1 MADHY
6 ETPLFRFIQ
15 EVLKG
20 KRIMDKMTEIEILFV
35 AEMSVEQGNDLMPL
49 IEAQGWNI
57 DTLHSQD
64 KEFYYIELVKTGF
77 IRTWYLSEA
86 LEKAF
91 SLLDVN
97 MISFLQKL
105 MSLNVGYRALEVVVK
120 KTNKYPGMYISD
132 TWIKRIGDLGLSVD
146 IDIY

>member
-1 MADHY
+1 
-6 ETPLFRFIQ
+6 
-15 EVLKG
+15 
-20 KRIMDKMTEIEILFV
+20 
-35 AEMSVEQGNDLMPL
+35 
-49 IEAQGWNI
+49 
-57 DTLHSQD
+57 
-64 KEFYYIELVKTGF
+64 
-77 IRTWYLSEA
+77 
-86 LEKAF
+86 
-91 SLLDVN
+91 

>member
-1 MADHY
+1 
-6 ETPLFRFIQ
+6 
-15 EVLKG
+15 
-20 KRIMDKMTEIEILFV
+20 MDKMTEIEILFIV
-35 AEMSVEQGNDLMPL
+35 EMSAEEGNDLMPL

-57 DTLHSQD
+57 DTLHSQY

>member
-1 MADHY
+1 
-6 ETPLFRFIQ
+6 
-15 EVLKG
+15 
-20 KRIMDKMTEIEILFV
+20 MDKMTEIEILFIV
-35 AEMSVEQGNDLMPL
+35 EMSAEEGNDLMPL
-49 IEAQGWNI
+49 IEAHGLSITALN
-57 DTLHSQD
+57 SQ
-64 KEFYYIELVKTGF
+64 EEEYYYIELVKTGF
-77 IRTWYLSEA
+77 ISTWYLSEA

-120 KTNKYPGMYISD
+120 KTNKYPEMYISD

>member
-49 IEAQGWNI
+49 IKAQGLSITALN
-57 DTLHSQD
+57 SQ
-64 KEFYYIELVKTGF
+64 EEEYYYIELVKTGF

-120 KTNKYPGMYISD
+120 KTNKYPEMYISD

>member
-1 MADHY
+1 
-6 ETPLFRFIQ
+6 
-15 EVLKG
+15 
-20 KRIMDKMTEIEILFV
+20 MDKMTEIEILFV
-35 AEMSVEQGNDLMPL
+35 AEMPVEQGNDLMPL

-120 KTNKYPGMYISD
+120 KTNKY
-132 TWIKRIGDLGLSVD
+132 
-146 IDIY
+146 

>member
-1 MADHY
+1 
-6 ETPLFRFIQ
+6 
-15 EVLKG
+15 
-20 KRIMDKMTEIEILFV
+20 MDKMTEIEILFV
-35 AEMSVEQGNDLMPL
+35 AEMPVEQGNDLMPL

-57 DTLHSQD
+57 DTLPSQD

>member
-1 MADHY
+1 MDHH
-6 ETPLFRFIQ
+6 ETPLFGFIQ
-15 EVLKG
+15 EVLKRG
-20 KRIMDKMTEIEILFV
+20 RIMDKMTEIEILFV

-64 KEFYYIELVKTGF
+64 KEFYYIALVKTGF

>member
-49 IEAQGWNI
+49 IEAQGLSITALN
-57 DTLHSQD
+57 SQ
-64 KEFYYIELVKTGF
+64 EEEYYYIELVKTGF

-120 KTNKYPGMYISD
+120 KTNKYPEMYISD

>member
-1 MADHY
+1 
-6 ETPLFRFIQ
+6 
-15 EVLKG
+15 
-20 KRIMDKMTEIEILFV
+20 MDKMTEIEILFV
-35 AEMSVEQGNDLMPL
+35 AEMPVEQGNDLMPL

-64 KEFYYIELVKTGF
+64 KEVYYIEVVTTGF

>member
-1 MADHY
+1 
-6 ETPLFRFIQ
+6 
-15 EVLKG
+15 
-20 KRIMDKMTEIEILFV
+20 MDKMTEIEILFV

-57 DTLHSQD
+57 DTLHPQD

>member
-1 MADHY
+1 
-6 ETPLFRFIQ
+6 
-15 EVLKG
+15 
-20 KRIMDKMTEIEILFV
+20 
-35 AEMSVEQGNDLMPL
+35 MPL

-120 KTNKYPGMYISD
+120 KTNTYPGMYISD

>member
-1 MADHY
+1 MDHH
-6 ETPLFRFIQ
+6 ETPLFGFIQ

-57 DTLHSQD
+57 DTLYSQD

>member
-1 MADHY
+1 
-6 ETPLFRFIQ
+6 
-15 EVLKG
+15 
-20 KRIMDKMTEIEILFV
+20 MDKMTEIEILFV

-57 DTLHSQD
+57 DTLYSQD